1 MTRRELATSP
11 DGQWIAA
18 RDGRAVTLIGP
29 RTPASADVDAPAVPS
44 AHRFELEGDDAEL
57 ASVNG
62 PPVVFVAIVR
72 IAESTRVS
80 LYVPPE
86 PEPAARLE
94 LGAPAR
100 IAAVGGGRIVLVTD
114 DRKEMTIV
122 RAAGRGLAPHPV
134 DLGDGSVDFA
144 VAIERNQI
152 VIGQPR
158 KLEVWD
164 GVSGRPLRRLGLELP
179 PPPRLVG
186 AAAGHLWVVRPGTD
200 EVVMY
205 RLSDGRPFRHYVG
218 SPIDGVVANAQSP
231 LVVLVTRR
239 GLVRLH
245 CFAHSLFS
253 IDAPYQPGEPMAQLV
268 IGDDVSLLGLPAGAN
283 EPWSVAIGGNA
294 APGVA
299 EPIAQDSTTTAN
311 AAEKLKAM
319 RETAQGIAR
328 ASGVQLSIA
337 GGEPTTFVAVPNPNP
352 SPIPRPSPIP
362 TPTPT
367 PTPTSVAPARAFEID
382 GSWRDALATFAAALL
397 DGHDV
402 ELPDLGADSELHA
415 LGRRLQLTTQA
426 SRALAVLYALYL
438 VGEPA
443 IAIARLAQQ
452 LGDWTEVLGRGQLGA
467 LAMLE
472 RTQGT
477 VALAQAV
484 GDVLDG
490 AAPREIRLVGGPPI
504 TPRAGAWRIGR
515 EGRSDAEIEAALAT
529 TLERIGIVEGKLA
542 PALLEA
548 RLHGATAV
556 SMVPPGERPRPW
568 PTGAGLVLVLYG
580 TASAWVADVPL
591 L

>member
-18 RDGRAVTLIGP
+18 RDGRAVTVIGP
-29 RTPASADVDAPAVPS
+29 RTQVAGDALDGDRATGPGV
-44 AHRFELEGDDAEL
+44 HRFELEADDAEL

-62 PPVVFVAIVR
+62 PPIVFVAIAR

-86 PEPAARLE
+86 REPAARLE

-100 IAAVGGGRIVLVTD
+100 IAAIGGGRIALVTD

-144 VAIERNQI
+144 VAIDRNQI

-164 GVSGRPLRRLGLELP
+164 AVSARPLRRLGLELP

-186 AAAGHLWVVRPGTD
+186 AAAGHLWVVRPSTD
-200 EVVMY
+200 EIVMY

-218 SPIDGVVANAQSP
+218 SPIDDIVASASSP
-231 LVVLVTRR
+231 LIVLVTRR

-253 IDAPYQPGEPMAQLV
+253 IDAPWQPGEPLAQLV
-268 IGDDVSLLGLPAGAN
+268 NGDDVSLLGLSAGAD
-283 EPWSVAIGGNA
+283 EPWSVAIGGNN

-299 EPIAQDSTTTAN
+299 EPIAQETTTTVN

-337 GGEPTTFVAVPNPNP
+337 GGEPTTFVAASP
-352 SPIPRPSPIP
+352 SPSPSP
-362 TPTPT
+362 TP
-367 PTPTSVAPARAFEID
+367 SARAFRID
-382 GSWRDALATFAAALL
+382 GSWRDALATFATELL
-397 DGHDV
+397 VGDDI
-402 ELPDLGADSELHA
+402 ELRAGADSELYA
-415 LGRRLQLTTQA
+415 LSRRLQLTARPAARWPCCTRCISSA
-426 SRALAVLYALYL
+426 SPRSRSRGSRGV
-438 VGEPA
+438 V
-443 IAIARLAQQ
+443 
-452 LGDWTEVLGRGQLGA
+452 GDWTEALGQGQLGA
-467 LAMLE
+467 LAMLRADARHGRARARG
-472 RTQGT
+472 RTT
-477 VALAQAV
+477 CST
-484 GDVLDG
+484 
-490 AAPREIRLVGGPPI
+490 APPPRAIRLVGWPAGHAARGRVRRI
-504 TPRAGAWRIGR
+504 TRD
-515 EGRSDAEIEAALAT
+515 GRSDAEIETALA
-529 TLERIGIVEGKLA
+529 
-542 PALLEA
+542 
-548 RLHGATAV
+548 
-556 SMVPPGERPRPW
+556 S
-568 PTGAGLVLVLYG
+568 
-580 TASAWVADVPL
+580 S
-591 L
+591 